1 MFQYLQYFTPRLR
14 NSVQKIS
21 TCPVSIVAAPAGSG
35 KTSLVRQAA
44 NRSGLRTLWVNV
56 ADINPQ
62 NSYAKFCEAF
72 DIVNTSDMEK
82 LSGLG
87 FPSGKNSSI
96 IASRIMTANEGGE
109 DCILVVDG
117 FQYLQSVLPVNVLS
131 ALLHHQ
137 KKWLHLVILT
147 SHIWDGLLFDAS
159 SIMLIEAK
167 DFSLMP
173 DEIRAFFAEEGVIIS
188 GDEAERIFHVTN
200 GWSAAVFLH
209 LHQFSRFGRSINEN
223 NTMVLVEELI
233 WNRMN
238 KDMKEYMLKLA
249 PFDSF
254 DRKAVCH
261 VLKCETLPVDFIETL
276 RSTPL
281 ITFDAVNHLYKP
293 HKIMLGFF
301 RTVLDQRPPEY
312 KTETYNCAG
321 EYLMSIHKMKEA
333 LYCFAGA
340 ANYQRILGV
349 DHVALYPET
358 AGDEAYYKLIL
369 QVLKEVPASV
379 RNSYPATML
388 CFARVLFE
396 MKELN
401 LCRQLLREVQE
412 NAELLA
418 DNHLLGEAVLMS
430 HLEDFPDICKM
441 RQKYECAA
449 ELLNGVS
456 RIILPDSPYM
466 SGSLS
471 ILDLFYTVPGN
482 ADQIAAELEEAI
494 HLYSTL
500 TDGHGSGADLLY
512 RGELALLRAQFEDA
526 LIFSYKAEQRAAQN
540 GQYTIVAGA
549 LMLRGNAAI
558 GLQDEALLEETMRS
572 LENSLTNP
580 PLKHGKEQFFHMISS
595 ALQLQYYASGR
606 PEQAAAVCPEFRAPH
621 PADRLLFYTRIVGW
635 MFTARYAKVIGIMEH
650 EKERNDGWGL
660 LSLLFDKLIRAAA
673 YAALGK
679 KRISEKLLAEAG
691 DIAKPDHLSGIL
703 QLGDAICKILWNG
716 VAEDSHSPSRE
727 KTEKGEVLRSPVQD
741 LTTRER
747 EVARLAAQGMRNR
760 EIAKKLYISEGTVR
774 NHLSIIYQKLNIDRR
789 GKLSVFARELS
800 DTEGDIV

>member
-14 NSVQKIS
+14 NSAQKIS
-21 TCPVSIVAAPAGSG
+21 TCPVSIVAAPSGSG
-35 KTSLVRQAA
+35 KTSLIRQAA
-44 NRSGLRTLWVNV
+44 EQSGLRTVWVNV
-56 ADINPQ
+56 ADITSQ

-72 DIVNTSDMEK
+72 DIVDTSSKEK
-82 LSGLG
+82 LSELG
-87 FPSGKNSSI
+87 FPSGKNSGI
-96 IASRIMTANEGGE
+96 VASRIMTANESGE
-109 DCILVVDG
+109 DCILVVDD
-117 FQYLQSVLPVNVLS
+117 FQYLQSVLPINVLS

-147 SHIWDGLLFDAS
+147 NHIWDGLLFDAG
-159 SIMLIEAK
+159 SILLIDAK
-167 DFSLMP
+167 DFSLIP
-173 DEIRAFFAEEGVIIS
+173 DEIRTFFAEEGVIIS
-188 GDEAERIFHVTN
+188 GDEAKRIYNVTN

-254 DRKAVCH
+254 DRDAVCG
-261 VLKCETLPVDFIETL
+261 VLKCDTLPEDFIETL

-281 ITFDAVNHLYKP
+281 ISFDAVNHLYKP
-293 HKIMLGFF
+293 HKIMLSYF

-312 KTETYNCAG
+312 KKERYNSAG
-321 EYLMSIHKMKEA
+321 EYLMSIHKMKDA

-340 ANYQRILGV
+340 ANYARILGI

-358 AGDEAYYKLIL
+358 AGDEAYYRLIL
-369 QVLKEVPASV
+369 QVLKEVPVSV
-379 RNSYPATML
+379 RNSYPTTML

-396 MKELN
+396 MKEHN
-401 LCRQLLREVQE
+401 LCRQLLREVRE
-412 NAELLA
+412 NAEQLA
-418 DNHLLGEAVLMS
+418 DNHLLGEVVLMS
-430 HLEDFPDICKM
+430 HLDDFSDVCKM
-441 RQKYECAA
+441 KQKYEYAA
-449 ELLNGVS
+449 KLLNGVS

-471 ILDLFYTVPGN
+471 MLDLFYTVPGD
-482 ADQIAAELEEAI
+482 ADRIAAELEEAI

-526 LIFSYKAEQRAAQN
+526 LIFSYKAEQSAVQN
-540 GQYTIVAGA
+540 RQYTIAAGA

-558 GLQDEALLEETMRS
+558 GLQDEALLEETIQS
-572 LENSLTNP
+572 LENSLIDLP
-580 PLKHGKEQFFHMISS
+580 PKHGKEQFFHMISS
-595 ALQLQYYASGR
+595 VLQLQYYVSGR
-606 PEQAAAVCPEFRAPH
+606 PEQAAAVCPEFRAPY

-635 MFTARYAKVIGIMEH
+635 MFTSRYAKVIGIMEH

-660 LSLLFDKLIRAAA
+660 LNLLFDKLIRAAA

-691 DIAKPDHLSGIL
+691 DIAKHDHLSGIL
-703 QLGDAICKILWNG
+703 QLGDTICKTLWNG
-716 VAEDSHSPSRE
+716 VAEDSHSPSCE
-727 KTEKGEVLRSPVQD
+727 KTKKGEVFRSPVQD

-747 EVARLAAQGMRNR
+747 EVASLAVQGMRNR